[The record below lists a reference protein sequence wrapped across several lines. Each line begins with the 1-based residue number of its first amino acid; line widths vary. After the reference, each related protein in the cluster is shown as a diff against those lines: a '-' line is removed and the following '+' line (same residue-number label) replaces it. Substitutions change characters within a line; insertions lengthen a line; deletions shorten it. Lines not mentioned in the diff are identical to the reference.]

1 MVLTCRD
8 VLQVT
13 LANDISAGQKL
24 VVCVQGGHLNT
35 ETGEISPDRG
45 NSCNKSNTREASGP
59 GYPSA
64 CSLSGSLPGLLMGG
78 VDCAGDRDKAA
89 EPVLFLAS
97 WATRQDWTW

>member
-64 CSLSGSLPGLLMGG
+64 CSLSGSLPGLLMAGVAWAGYGG
-78 VDCAGDRDKAA
+78 PSAR
-89 EPVLFLAS
+89 PVLFLAS
-97 WATRQDWTW
+97 VATRQGWT